1 MHDERIPAAAEA
13 DADATV
19 LELLTG
25 EPVLWSI
32 DEIAREIG
40 DRMTAVDAVARLHA
54 AGLAHRLGDFVF
66 ATRAAA
72 RAARLG
78 R

>member
-1 MHDERIPAAAEA
+1 MHDERIPAAAEPEA
-13 DADATV
+13 NATV

-32 DEIAREIG
+32 DELAREIG
-40 DRMTAVDAVARLHA
+40 DRVTAVDAVARVHA
-54 AGLAHRLGDFVF
+54 DGLAHRLGDFVF
-66 ATRAAA
+66 ATRAATCG
-72 RAARLG
+72 ARLA